1 MRLGVGYPDD
11 QYFVTEE
18 NIAAVL
24 NNNNYQNSWLTG
36 LLGCIDYVNQ
46 RTKVEKMVEIGSYQ
60 GESTT
65 LFALKFNPKE
75 LYAVDPFV
83 NGYDEFD
90 GSSTG
95 DFTNVHS

>member
-18 NIAAVL
+18 NIATVL

-60 GESTT
+60 GESTRQ
-65 LFALKFNPKE
+65 
-75 LYAVDPFV
+75 
-83 NGYDEFD
+83 
-90 GSSTG
+90 
-95 DFTNVHS
+95 